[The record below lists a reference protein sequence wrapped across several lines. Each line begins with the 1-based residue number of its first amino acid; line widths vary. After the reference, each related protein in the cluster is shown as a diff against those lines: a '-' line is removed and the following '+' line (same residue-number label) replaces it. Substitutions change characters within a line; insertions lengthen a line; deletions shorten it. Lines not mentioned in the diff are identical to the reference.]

1 MFIKTSSA
9 LASVIVPVLFVVYF
23 ALLQIKNLSV
33 LQQLSFSLLLKV
45 NFLGGDVR
53 VNNLKNDLFLF
64 LLRSYKLL
72 MGRKEKEWSD
82 KTLSLCIL

>member
-45 NFLGGDVR
+45 NFLGGDVQ

-82 KTLSLCIL
+82 KT